1 MVGLIKFSRERKM
14 SKVHFARKI
23 MTFINSQEGAR
34 GPDRS
39 LGPDPGYA
47 FQGVFDSVRSGVK
60 AAPLPA
66 TLRYMFFLGKP
77 LQLRSATLFFLDK
90 PLPAPLRYTVFRAN
104 FEPWQGCHR
113 KYALALFSACRE
125 ECNLDV
131 RYRD

>member
-47 FQGVFDSVRSGVK
+47 FQGVFDLCV
-60 AAPLPA
+60 PE
-66 TLRYMFFLGKP
+66 LRLFKYFL
-77 LQLRSATLFFLDK
+77 
-90 PLPAPLRYTVFRAN
+90 
-104 FEPWQGCHR
+104 R
-113 KYALALFSACRE
+113 KTTI
-125 ECNLDV
+125 
-131 RYRD
+131 

>member
-60 AAPLPA
+60 
-66 TLRYMFFLGKP
+66 R
-77 LQLRSATLFFLDK
+77 
-90 PLPAPLRYTVFRAN
+90 V
-104 FEPWQGCHR
+104 
-113 KYALALFSACRE
+113 
-125 ECNLDV
+125 
-131 RYRD
+131 